1 MISVVEIYFQ
11 VFLFTYVLL
20 VLYSEIQGGLGG
32 GVTMGV
38 GGVGRKYVCILL
50 TVFSLSLTQTFCN
63 ILYHMLFGK

>member
-1 MISVVEIYFQ
+1 
-11 VFLFTYVLL
+11 
-20 VLYSEIQGGLGG
+20 
-32 GVTMGV
+32 MGV